1 MGKVKSAERIPYRT
15 LQALE
20 TKRRIARAAR
30 KVFAEHGYATSSL
43 EVVANEAGVAP
54 RTVYSS
60 FGAKKPILAAICDEW
75 LAEADIAG
83 FARRIVEATD
93 PRVRLALIAELN
105 RRQWEAGQDVVP
117 MLEAAAASDAEVAKM
132 LAEWKERR
140 AGMLRE
146 AVKGIRSH
154 LRQRITW
161 QVAAAT
167 VRALSAAELYSELVR
182 GEKWAPARYEA
193 WLTELMV
200 AQLLP

>member
-1 MGKVKSAERIPYRT
+1 MGKVKSADRIPYRT

-20 TKRRIARAAR
+20 TKRRIALAAR
-30 KVFAEHGYATSSL
+30 KVFAENGYAASSL
-43 EVVANEAGVAP
+43 EVVAKEAGVAP

-75 LAEADIAG
+75 LAEADVG
-83 FARRIVEATD
+83 GLARRIGEEPD
-93 PRVRLALIAELN
+93 PRRRLALIAGLN
-105 RRQWEAGQDVVP
+105 RRQWEAGQDVIP

-154 LRQRITW
+154 LGQRMTW

-167 VRALSAAELYSELVR
+167 VRALSAPELYSELVR

-193 WLTELMV
+193 WLTEVMV
-200 AQLLP
+200 TQLLL